1 MKVRVL
7 AIDDEPIARDVI
19 KNYIQQVNSLELV
32 GEFENAVDSHLFIK
46 SNLVDLIFL
55 DIKMPGLSGIE
66 FLKTIKNPPRVII
79 TTAYREYALEGYEL
93 QIVDYLLKPISFKRF
108 MKAIDHFYNIIQ
120 IQTSPAQQMKDDQS
134 AYLYIRDNRKIN
146 KCPVNEVFYIESRGE
161 YIRYYTRD
169 NKYMTKG
176 SLRKL
181 ENELPDKIFIRIHNS
196 YIIATAHV
204 TAFTNA
210 FVEIG
215 GETLPISRKYRD
227 VVMSRLQQS

>member
-1 MKVRVL
+1 MKVRVII
-7 AIDDEPIARDVI
+7 IDDEPIARDVVKSYI
-19 KNYIQQVNSLELV
+19 KQINSLELV
-32 GEFENAVDSHLFIK
+32 GEFENAIDSHVFIK
-46 SNLVDLIFL
+46 SNPVDLIFL
-55 DIKMPGLSGIE
+55 DIKMPELSGIE
-66 FLKTIKNPPRVII
+66 FLRTINNPPSVII

-108 MKAIDHFYNIIQ
+108 MKAVDHFFDIIQ
-120 IQTSPAQQMKDDQS
+120 IQTSNAQQIEDDQPS
-134 AYLYIRDNRKIN
+134 YLYIRDNRKIN
-146 KCPVNEVFYIESRGE
+146 KCLVNDVFYIESRGE

-204 TAFTNA
+204 TAFSNG
-210 FVEIG
+210 FVEIA

-227 VVMSRLQQS
+227 EVMSRLHPD